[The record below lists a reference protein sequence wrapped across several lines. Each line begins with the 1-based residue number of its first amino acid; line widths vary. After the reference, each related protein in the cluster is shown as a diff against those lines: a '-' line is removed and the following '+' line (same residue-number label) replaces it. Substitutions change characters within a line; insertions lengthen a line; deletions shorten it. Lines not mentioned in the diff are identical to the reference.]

1 MRHRAVHQSRRVL
14 PRLKAKAFDHPS
26 IHEVALGA
34 LMQLV
39 AIEGEPEAFES
50 LEAYRAHRATH
61 RDIETSAMALLRRY
75 GSLLVVDLHGTDGL
89 AVLRAR
95 AKALGG
101 SKSFSRNP
109 VAQGV
114 VQAALSQAWNGLA
127 GWQA

>member
-26 IHEVALGA
+26 LHEVALGA

-50 LEAYRAHRATH
+50 LEAYRAHRAVH
-61 RDIETSAMALLRRY
+61 QDIETSAMAFLRRY

-114 VQAALSQAWNGLA
+114 VQAALSQAWNGVA